1 MLEKEDINL
10 FLNTLKN
17 VSKYDLSDYSEKS
30 LTRRINKILVDNGI
44 NLKALIFKIKSNKDF
59 VEKVIKD
66 ITVNTTDLFRDV
78 KVWHKIRY
86 NILPELAKLNNI
98 NIFHA
103 GVSTGQ
109 EIYSMLILLNELNLL
124 EKSNVYGVDINSD
137 VINRA
142 KEGIYRFRFNL
153 NYLDNF
159 DDVINKNPYNF
170 EENRN
175 VSIDKYF
182 DIDRKTDTIQVKK
195 FIRDKANLAVA
206 DLVKN
211 PNKFYKKYDLIL
223 CRNVLI
229 YFNQNLQ
236 TKIINDFY
244 NMLYDKSYLVLG
256 LHESI
261 LHNDSKFKKKQMFY
275 IKK

>member
-1 MLEKEDINL
+1 MIEKDDILL

-30 LTRRINKILVDNGI
+30 LNRRIQKILTDNNI
-44 NLKALIFKIKSNKDF
+44 NLKALVFKIKSNKDF
-59 VEKVIKD
+59 LEQVIKD
-66 ITVNTTDLFRDV
+66 ITVNTTDLFRDI
-78 KVWHKIRY
+78 KAWHKLRY
-86 NILPELAKLNNI
+86 KILPELAKLNTI
-98 NIFHA
+98 NIYHA
-103 GVSTGQ
+103 GASTGQ
-109 EIYSMLILLNELNLL
+109 EVYSMLILLNELNLL
-124 EKSNVYGVDINSD
+124 EKSNVYAVDINSD
-137 VINRA
+137 VIEQA
-142 KEGIYRFRFNL
+142 KQGIYRFRFNL

-159 DDVINKNPYNF
+159 DDIINKNPYNF

-175 VSIDKYF
+175 VPIDKYF
-182 DIDRKTDTIQVKK
+182 EIDRKTDTLRIKDFIKK
-195 FIRDKANLAVA
+195 HANFAVA

-261 LHNDSKFKKKQMFY
+261 LHNNEKFTKKQMFY
-275 IKK
+275 LKN

>member
-1 MLEKEDINL
+1 LLEKEDINL